1 MKPLFV
7 LLITFGLTLLV
18 TFLAGSANVGL
29 SGRMAMFIM
38 LMFTAIGH
46 FKFTQ
51 GMMMMLPPEV
61 PAKKA
66 IIYITGVL
74 EIVLGLMLVLKGYIT
89 VAGFI
94 LIGFFIV
101 LLPANIYAA
110 ARNVNYEKADYTG
123 KGLSYLWI
131 RIPMQILFIGWVY
144 YFAICN
150 TN

>member
-18 TFLAGSANVGL
+18 TLLFGGLNVGL
-29 SGRMAMFIM
+29 SGRVAMFVM
-38 LMFTAIGH
+38 LVFTAIGH
-46 FKFTQ
+46 FKFTE
-51 GMMMMLPPEV
+51 GMMMMLPPQV

-66 IIYITGVL
+66 IIYITGIL
-74 EIVLGLMLVLKGYIT
+74 EIVLGVMLVLKDYIT
-89 VAGFI
+89 ATGFA
-94 LIGFFIV
+94 LIAFFLV
-101 LLPANIYAA
+101 LLPANIHAA
-110 ARNVNYEKADYTG
+110 ARKVNYEKADYTG

-131 RIPMQILFIGWVY
+131 RIPMQILFIWWVY

>member
-7 LLITFGLTLLV
+7 LLKTFVLTLVV
-18 TFLAGSANVGL
+18 TLLLGRLNVGL
-29 SGRMAMFIM
+29 SGRVAMFIM
-38 LMFTAIGH
+38 LMFTALGH
-46 FKFTQ
+46 FRFTE
-51 GMMMMLPPEV
+51 GMTMMLPPQV

-66 IIYITGVL
+66 IIYLTGVL

-89 VAGFI
+89 FAGFA
-94 LIGFFIV
+94 LIVFFII

-110 ARNVNYEKADYTG
+110 ARKVNYEKADYTG

-131 RIPMQILFIGWVY
+131 RIPMQILFIAWVY

-150 TN
+150 IN